1 MSPKKKEILSFIGD
15 KSNISKNILTQIL
28 KSVGIKLDVSQI
40 DFIMITLIQKNNSL
54 HNIPMKIFKEF
65 IEEIF
70 NSFQKIEKVEEK
82 DKIIHSFEDSNK
94 ENKNSKE
101 EIQYEKKN
109 KQQNKLPSLN
119 SSLPIIEN
127 KKPPPPPPKPD
138 IKKKIINN
146 YGKVEII
153 EEEKFMESV
162 ESYNDYLVKIKPKY
176 EEDTS
181 FSIVIFFKKNR
192 IYEI

>member
-1 MSPKKKEILSFIGD
+1 M
-15 KSNISKNILTQIL
+15 TQIL

-40 DFIMITLIQKNNSL
+40 DFIMITLIQKNHSL
-54 HNIPMKIFKEF
+54 HDIPMKIFKEF

-82 DKIIHSFEDSNK
+82 DKIFHSFEDSNK

-101 EIQYEKKN
+101 ENQYEKKN

-127 KKPPPPPPKPD
+127 KKLPPPQKPD

-162 ESYNDYLVKIKPKY
+162 ESYNDYLAKIKPKY

-181 FSIVIFFKKNR
+181 FSIVIFFKKNT